1 MTHSHALSK
10 KDTDLASRLVSF
22 KNRTF
27 CKNTD
32 LRINHFLGPSIRLS
46 VFWFLAGEL
55 DRILVC
61 EWKSDLEK
69 VVLEMPIENSKST
82 EDAPPSTIRKLLQ
95 EFEEDAEV
103 IDCTVNGH
111 DLERPGGEGAAKE
124 SSRSPSSTQ

>member
-1 MTHSHALSK
+1 M
-10 KDTDLASRLVSF
+10 
-22 KNRTF
+22 
-27 CKNTD
+27 KNTE
-32 LRINHFLGPSIRLS
+32 LRINHFLGPSIRHS

-61 EWKSDLEK
+61 VWKSDLEK
-69 VVLEMPIENSKST
+69 VILEMPIENSKST

-111 DLERPGGEGAAKE
+111 ELERPGAGGEGAAKE
-124 SSRSPSSTQ
+124 NSRSPSSTQ